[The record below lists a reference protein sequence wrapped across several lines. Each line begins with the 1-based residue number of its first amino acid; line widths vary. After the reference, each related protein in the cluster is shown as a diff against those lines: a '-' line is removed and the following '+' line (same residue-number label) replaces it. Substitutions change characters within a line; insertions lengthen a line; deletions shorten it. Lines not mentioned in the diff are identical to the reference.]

1 MGIAVPFQLF
11 TSTLTPPNHILNLD
25 QLKEMEDK
33 IRKINTQK
41 YENPQLQQC
50 ITNNGNNAALDLR
63 SSNLT
68 DQDMEIVASA
78 LKNNTVRY
86 HYSFLPFRVFQ
97 YHRSEL
103 FTEYTSSF

>member
-41 YENPQLQQC
+41 YDNPQLRER
-50 ITNNGNNAALDLR
+50 ITKNGNNTTLQLQN
-63 SSNLT
+63 SQYT

-86 HYSFLPFRVFQ
+86 HYSVLPFRLFQ

-103 FTEYTSSF
+103 FTKYSSSF